1 MPSCHGPIKTNLKH
15 ATLAII
21 LRTVLEYEERILIAP
36 NQHKY
41 ERNIKDIAD
50 RKWLYMQSPLIACC
64 LKSKNRFLLE
74 ISLGKCGLTSK
85 SKSEND
91 FLFA

>member
-1 MPSCHGPIKTNLKH
+1 MPSCQVPIKTKLKH
-15 ATLAII
+15 VTLAII

-41 ERNIKDIAD
+41 ERNIRDVAD
-50 RKWLYMQSPLIACC
+50 RKWLHMQSPLIVCC
-64 LKSKNRFLLE
+64 LNSKNRFLLE
-74 ISLGKCGLTSK
+74 LSLGKCGLTSK